1 MQGQS
6 SGGGAAAGGAAASG
20 PAAIGVDDLES
31 MVESLLSFA
40 RAEIQSDRPN
50 EALNAVVHAIRLSR
64 GEDGIA
70 AVLIEARKRSEAAHE
85 SQRMQRAIAEAN
97 QISRAL
103 MREKSLLA
111 EQGHEDFLKDAFMD
125 GSSVVCHLCGQLIAR
140 ERWTSHSQLWCP
152 ALSDSDSAA

>member
-1 MQGQS
+1 MQGQR
-6 SGGGAAAGGAAASG
+6 SGGGPAAGVEAASV
-20 PAAIGVDDLES
+20 PAVIGVDDLER

-40 RAEIQSDRPN
+40 REEIQSDRPN

-85 SQRMQRAIAEAN
+85 SQRMQRAIIEAN

-111 EQGHEDFLKDAFMD
+111 EQGHQDFLKDAFMD

-140 ERWTSHSQLWCP
+140 ERWPSHSQMWCP
-152 ALSDSDSAA
+152 ELPDSDSNA